1 MKLNV
6 LFSVYAVVQA
16 ISCVLYLVFPAFS
29 MSLYSDGATA
39 DPQAIMLFRLVG
51 ALCGG
56 LAVMA
61 WLGRNAEPS
70 GSRDAMVHG
79 LMVSNGL
86 AAVVT
91 AWAAVSG
98 VYNQFA
104 WGPFVTC
111 VLFAIGFLLLGPG
124 LSASAPKRGLG
135 NGSVG

>member
-6 LFSVYAVVQA
+6 LFSIYAVVAA
-16 ISCVLYLVFPAFS
+16 ISCVLYLLFPAFS
-29 MSLYSDGATA
+29 MTLYSDGPNA

-51 ALCGG
+51 ALFGG
-56 LAVMA
+56 IAVMA
-61 WLGRNAEPS
+61 WFGRNAEPS
-70 GSRDAMVHG
+70 ASRDAMVHG
-79 LMVSNGL
+79 LTVLNGL

-91 AWAAVSG
+91 FWAAVSG

-124 LSASAPKRGLG
+124 LSASVPKRG
-135 NGSVG
+135 